1 MVLLPMMRLY
11 ASSIA
16 PASGVRQD
24 AHLTGQATESGDQGG
39 AFHRLDAAPAP
50 LRTADSR
57 VAG

>member
-39 AFHRLDAAPAP
+39 VFHSPDAALVP